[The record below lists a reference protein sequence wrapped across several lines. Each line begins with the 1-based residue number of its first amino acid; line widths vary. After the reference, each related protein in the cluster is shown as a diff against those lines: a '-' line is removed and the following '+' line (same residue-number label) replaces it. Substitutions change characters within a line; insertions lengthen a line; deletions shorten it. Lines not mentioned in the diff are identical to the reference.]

1 MSMTTKAPKQPRVL
15 RLADE
20 ILKPNP
26 TKATM
31 EDAAMAL
38 RNLYE
43 LNQMLYV
50 QMNEAWTEQFHAR
63 QKMQGSLNTLGNAIS
78 KSRDLL

>member
-1 MSMTTKAPKQPRVL
+1 MKNKAPKQPRVL

-20 ILKPNP
+20 IMKPNC
-26 TKATM
+26 TLSTR

-38 RNLYE
+38 RKLYE
-43 LNQMLYV
+43 LNQSLYV
-50 QMNEAWTEQFHAR
+50 QMNESWTEQFHAR
-63 QKMQGSLNTLGNAIS
+63 QKMQGSLKILGKAIS